1 MSSDKPSLRP
11 TRYRCEAIVSDTL
24 SIPSSHTPW
33 NLLRR
38 PTDPLADDPATLI
51 AQAFGHVRQSDGL
64 TGHVPSSILSRLEA
78 HADRGNPAC
87 RVLIDWLA
95 HRNRHMVAAATTDSV
110 RQHPK
115 RRLVRERRQA
125 LSGSLKRRK
134 REKPEAMPDPK
145 TALLPRPREAR
156 SMDKLY
162 RLFVRRLRQIARR
175 EARRKAQ
182 LSGLLDVKITGIGGH
197 VIRRYTPAFDTSHLT
212 GDRERDLVWLRRNF
226 GSYLQAPLMLSCKT
240 PRRGTGDPAD
250 STATQQALS
259 LPALAWPASATGPA
273 SGPGSRPGSGNCGSA
288 STNVNAIAGAGAL
301 NAYAVR
307 LVGEAG
313 APPLVAN
320 IAAALVLARAVQA
333 SSVPLGRMLRIVS
346 RSAPV
351 VSLHAPV
358 IGFERAMLRLI
369 ETPGFVPGS
378 ATPNGVDGDYVFNDQ
393 TFDVTEEMGRIFV
406 QFVGENVHRLT
417 GSGLKLRLLNALARD
432 YPVVAIA
439 EKRKHIPD
447 EILMTADI
455 DLATGWLDYPFV
467 SNMIEALHGI
477 EASDVLDTWLNAYDA
492 HHLTLDD
499 VILAFRPGRDASE
512 AVAVLAKLAERNRL
526 ANLGEDDGE
535 GDRTATTGSKPSASK
550 AALTTGPGKPATASS
565 ADNNRGKRDKPSG
578 AEVIQPE
585 PLLEGDAGLGKPSL
599 TVETLSGYGKAR
611 DWALDLKTDLDDYRA
626 GELGWSQMSSKLLL
640 SGPPGTGKTSF
651 ARALCNSLQLPLV
664 VTSVSTWLQG
674 GHLNDVISKLANT
687 FAEARALAPA
697 ILFIDEIDGI
707 GKRQPAERE
716 YSDYW
721 NAIVNKAL
729 ELLDGAVRSEGLII
743 IGATNRPGEI
753 DDAFKRSGRLEMH
766 IEIPKPDTATL
777 ARIFA
782 HHLGDDVEALVKQVG
797 EPTEEGRECKAGE
810 GGEAGQGREGE
821 PPEAEASVV
830 ENAAGR
836 EGQGTESGGTGAGP
850 AMEVRAPMMSKG
862 E

>member
-1 MSSDKPSLRP
+1 
-11 TRYRCEAIVSDTL
+11 
-24 SIPSSHTPW
+24 
-33 NLLRR
+33 
-38 PTDPLADDPATLI
+38 
-51 AQAFGHVRQSDGL
+51 
-64 TGHVPSSILSRLEA
+64 
-78 HADRGNPAC
+78 
-87 RVLIDWLA
+87 
-95 HRNRHMVAAATTDSV
+95 
-110 RQHPK
+110 
-115 RRLVRERRQA
+115 
-125 LSGSLKRRK
+125 
-134 REKPEAMPDPK
+134 
-145 TALLPRPREAR
+145 
-156 SMDKLY
+156 MDKLS

-175 EARRKAQ
+175 EACRRAQ
-182 LSGLLDVKITGIGGH
+182 LQGLLEVKIIGIGGH
-197 VIRRYTPAFDTSHLT
+197 LLRRYTPAFDTSRLT
-212 GDRERDLVWLRRNF
+212 GERESDLVWLRRNF
-226 GSYLQAPLMLSCKT
+226 GSYLHTPLMPSHT
-240 PRRGTGDPAD
+240 SRGKVVHGA
-250 STATQQALS
+250 SS
-259 LPALAWPASATGPA
+259 LPALARPAVVVVPG
-273 SGPGSRPGSGNCGSA
+273 SGPGRRQGSGDGRRAKVSPTASA
-288 STNVNAIAGAGAL
+288 SAIAIAGTGAL

-307 LVGEAG
+307 LIGEAG
-313 APPLVAN
+313 APPLVVN
-320 IAAALVLARAVQA
+320 IAAALVLARAVEV
-333 SSVPLGRMLRIVS
+333 SSIPLGRMLRIVS

-378 ATPNGVDGDYVFNDQ
+378 GTPNGVDGDYVFNDQ
-393 TFDVTEEMGRIFV
+393 TFDVTEEVGRIFV

-432 YPVVAIA
+432 YPVVAVA

-455 DLATGWLDYPFV
+455 DIATGWLDYPFL
-467 SNMIEALHGI
+467 SSMIEALHGI
-477 EASDVLDTWLNAYDA
+477 EASEVLDTWLNAYDA

-499 VILAFRPGRDASE
+499 VILAFRPGRDAFE
-512 AVAVLAKLAERNRL
+512 AVAVLAKLAERNRF
-526 ANLGEDDGE
+526 ASLGEDDGE
-535 GDRTATTGSKPSASK
+535 GDRTATTTGSKPSASK
-550 AALTTGPGKPATASS
+550 AAAATPSGKAATRSS
-565 ADNNRGKRDKPSG
+565 ADNSRGKRDKPSG
-578 AEVIQPE
+578 AEIIQPE
-585 PLLEGDAGLGKPSL
+585 RLPEGDDDGAGKSVV

-611 DWALDLKTDLDDYRA
+611 DWALDLKVDLGDYRS
-626 GELGWSQMSSKLLL
+626 GELDWSQMSSKLLL
-640 SGPPGTGKTSF
+640 SGPPGTGKTTF

-753 DDAFKRSGRLEMH
+753 DEALKRSGRLETH

-782 HHLGDDVEALVKQVG
+782 HHLGDDVEALVKQAG
-797 EPTEEGRECKAGE
+797 TAGE
-810 GGEAGQGREGE
+810 ESEGGKVAERGEGE
-821 PPEAEASVV
+821 PHEAEAVV
-830 ENAAGR
+830 WR
-836 EGQGTESGGTGAGP
+836 MP
-850 AMEVRAPMMSKG
+850 
-862 E
+862 

>member
-1 MSSDKPSLRP
+1 MDK
-11 TRYRCEAIVSDTL
+11 
-24 SIPSSHTPW
+24 
-33 NLLRR
+33 
-38 PTDPLADDPATLI
+38 
-51 AQAFGHVRQSDGL
+51 
-64 TGHVPSSILSRLEA
+64 LSRLF
-78 HADRGNPAC
+78 
-87 RVLIDWLA
+87 I
-95 HRNRHMVAAATTDSV
+95 
-110 RQHPK
+110 
-115 RRLVRERRQA
+115 
-125 LSGSLKRRK
+125 
-134 REKPEAMPDPK
+134 
-145 TALLPRPREAR
+145 
-156 SMDKLY
+156 
-162 RLFVRRLRQIARR
+162 RRLRQIARR

-182 LSGLLDVKITGIGGH
+182 LNGLLEVKIIGIGGH
-197 VIRRYTPAFDTSHLT
+197 VMRRYTPAFDTSRLT
-212 GDRERDLVWLRRNF
+212 GDGERDLVWLRRNF
-226 GSYLQAPLMLSCKT
+226 GSYLQAPLMPSCKPT
-240 PRRGTGDPAD
+240 RKGSREAGDR
-250 STATQQALS
+250 TVTQQASS
-259 LPALAWPASATGPA
+259 LPALAWPAVV
-273 SGPGSRPGSGNCGSA
+273 SGPGNRQGIGNGRSA
-288 STNVNAIAGAGAL
+288 STNANATAGAGAL

-307 LVGEAG
+307 LIGEAG
-313 APPLVAN
+313 GPPLVAN
-320 IAAALVLARAVQA
+320 IAAALVLARAVKA
-333 SSVPLGRMLRIVS
+333 SPVPLGRMLRIVS

-358 IGFERAMLRLI
+358 TGFERAMLRLI
-369 ETPGFVPGS
+369 ETPGFIPGS

-393 TFDVTEEMGRIFV
+393 TFDVTEEVGRIFV

-499 VILAFRPGRDASE
+499 VILAFRPGRDAFE
-512 AVAVLAKLAERNRL
+512 AVAVLAKLTERNRL
-526 ANLGEDDGE
+526 ANLGDDDGE

-550 AALTTGPGKPATASS
+550 AAAATPSGKAATTSS
-565 ADNNRGKRDKPSG
+565 ADNSRGKRDKPSG

-585 PLLEGDAGLGKPSL
+585 PLPEGDDGAGKPSL

-611 DWALDLKTDLDDYRA
+611 DWALDLKADLGDYRA
-626 GELGWSQMSSKLLL
+626 GELDWSQMSSKLLL
-640 SGPPGTGKTSF
+640 SGPPGTGKTTF

-753 DDAFKRSGRLEMH
+753 DEALKRSGRLETH

-782 HHLGDDVEALVKQVG
+782 HHLGDDVEALVKQAGAVG
-797 EPTEEGRECKAGE
+797 EESEK
-810 GGEAGQGREGE
+810 GEAGEAGEGE
-821 PPEAEASVV
+821 PPEAEDSGVKDAS
-830 ENAAGR
+830 ER
-836 EGQGTESGGTGAGP
+836 EGQDTESGGTGSGP
-850 AMEVRAPMMSKG
+850 ATEVRGSMMNKG
-862 E
+862 V